1 MNTVDYES
9 EARRRYKKRGLYT
22 EPKDT
27 RQIFQNELSHKLIPS
42 LGDYL
47 LAFLAGA
54 CAGTALMLNANP
66 LWILAA
72 ALIPFCGPFLGIAL
86 SCAAGSLRFFGKSLG
101 KQLLFSLLFWC
112 GSAVAV
118 LILRGR
124 YAANE
129 AAAVFFTSYNLPA
142 ILTAA
147 VSAVMCVLQ
156 LKRSDSISLGAFSSS
171 LMIIILAPLTVA
183 GWAFLCGSR
192 HLIVPALET
201 GLVYSLLSLGL
212 AVIVFILLRA
222 ASVDPGSILMTVLLI
237 VLGAAAAAEG
247 LGLLAVSFRD
257 RFDRQKAD
265 LLQNIDLVTFTPTNT
280 ATATPTNTATPT
292 STNTS
297 TPTSTFTPT
306 PVTPTSTAT
315 ATETRTPTVTPTATN
330 TPVTPT
336 STATFTPTVT
346 PSITPTRTLIPTM
359 TPTNT
364 KMVTPTPVYGIV
376 YVRGD
381 TGVLVRLTPALESE
395 FVGGYFNNAI
405 LEITGDNVQAD
416 GYNWIS
422 VRTNE
427 GYDGWV
433 VDYALRTAT
442 PFPAEGE

>member
-1 MNTVDYES
+1 MNTSEYES
-9 EARRRYKKRGLYT
+9 EARRRYKKRGLYS
-22 EPKDT
+22 EPKDN

-47 LAFLAGA
+47 LAFLAGG
-54 CAGTALMLNANP
+54 CAGAALMLNANP

-72 ALIPFCGPFLGIAL
+72 ALIPFCGPVLGIAL
-86 SCAAGSLRFFGKSLG
+86 SCVAGSPRFFLKSLG
-101 KQLLFSLLFWC
+101 KQLLFSLLYWA
-112 GSAVAV
+112 GSAAAV
-118 LILRGR
+118 LILRGQHSG
-124 YAANE
+124 NE
-129 AAAVFFTSYNLPA
+129 AVAAFFTSYDLSA
-142 ILTAA
+142 ILTVG
-147 VSAVMCVLQ
+147 VSVVICVLQ
-156 LKRSDSISLGAFSSS
+156 LKRNESISLGAFSSA
-171 LMIIILAPLTVA
+171 LMLFLMAPLTVA
-183 GWAFLCGSR
+183 AWAFFCGSR
-192 HLIVPALET
+192 HLIMPALET
-201 GLVYSLLSLGL
+201 GLVYSLIALGL
-212 AVIVFILLRA
+212 AAIMFILLRA
-222 ASVDPGSILMTVLLI
+222 ASMDALSVVMMVLL
-237 VLGAAAAAEG
+237 VGFGAAAAAEG
-247 LGLLAVSFRD
+247 LGLLAVSFRE
-257 RFDRQKAD
+257 RFAQQKAD
-265 LLQNIDLVTFTPTNT
+265 MMQEINLVTFTPTNT

-292 STNTS
+292 PTDTS
-297 TPTSTFTPT
+297 TPTSTYTATPL
-306 PVTPTSTAT
+306 TPTSTAT
-315 ATETRTPTVTPTATN
+315 ATETVTPTMTPTATN

-395 FVGGYFNNAI
+395 YVGGYFNNAV
-405 LEITGDNVQAD
+405 LEITGDSVQSD